1 MKVSKRQ
8 QKQEREEEEVPGYF
22 PNHNKNTNI
31 IKQTIFENVHEDI
44 INPINKEKEDDDYSL
59 SLAPPPPS
67 QQIFSKSPR
76 AIAIKSI

>member
-1 MKVSKRQ
+1 MKVSKDNKTR
-8 QKQEREEEEVPGYF
+8 RRRRRRSTRLF

-44 INPINKEKEDDDYSL
+44 INPINKEKEEEDDDYSL

-67 QQIFSKSPR
+67 QQILVNHLEQ
-76 AIAIKSI
+76 